1 MLQANVQPL
10 MHISHVDVGNSVLGK
25 VFIEAGHELAVT
37 FKNLSFSTA
46 HSTVFKGRRWS
57 SLDGY
62 LRPAL
67 GRHNLHV
74 LLKTQVTRVIDITTY
89 TYKHPVPLSVHST
102 HYQSIKLRTDYDLA
116 RKMLKV
122 PG

>member
-1 MLQANVQPL
+1 MLPTLIDLIRSTMLQASARPL

-25 VFIEAGHELAVT
+25 AFIEAGHELSVT
-37 FKNLSFSTA
+37 FKNLSFSAA
-46 HSTVFKGRRWS
+46 HNTVFKGRRWS

-74 LLKTQVTRVIDITTY
+74 LLKTQVTRVMRTITN
-89 TYKHPVPLSVHST
+89 TYKHPIPLPVGL
-102 HYQSIKLRTDYDLA
+102 Y
-116 RKMLKV
+116 M
-122 PG
+122 PM